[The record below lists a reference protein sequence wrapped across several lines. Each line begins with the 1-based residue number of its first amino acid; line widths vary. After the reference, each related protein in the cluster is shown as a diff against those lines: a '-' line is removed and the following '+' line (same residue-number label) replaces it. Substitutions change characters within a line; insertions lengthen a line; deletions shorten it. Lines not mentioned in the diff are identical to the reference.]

1 MRQILIGLAVAL
13 FAPNRQTI
21 MSWRWQSDYLYA
33 AAFAVLAGVSIMSMS
48 NPPPFIYFQ
57 F

>member
-1 MRQILIGLAVAL
+1 VAY
-13 FAPNRQTI
+13 R
-21 MSWRWQSDYLYA
+21 WRSDLGYA
-33 AAFAVLAGVSIMSMS
+33 AAFAILAGLSIMSMS